1 MLQVPDGHLID
12 RFDSK
17 SQKVYQRRRN
27 QPMEESSPKQL
38 EMRAKSDNNCKPLI
52 EVQIDVQDVSPM
64 GRNQPA
70 LSDDSSS
77 VFNSENSIPLS
88 KSPSVNGPEAEKER
102 IRQQRILSAL
112 KDEGPAFWSMQ
123 NQEIESLPI
132 QSKSVVKNEQY
143 RCRIG
148 PPQSPDQLRK
158 RLITIER

>member
-1 MLQVPDGHLID
+1 MNEGDGEEQKKMLQVPDGHLVD

-64 GRNQPA
+64 GRSQPA

-88 KSPSVNGPEAEKER
+88 KSPSVNDSAAEKER
-102 IRQQRILSAL
+102 IR
-112 KDEGPAFWSMQ
+112 
-123 NQEIESLPI
+123 
-132 QSKSVVKNEQY
+132 
-143 RCRIG
+143 
-148 PPQSPDQLRK
+148 
-158 RLITIER
+158 